1 MKTKRIKEYQQEIE
15 RLKEVDRIT
24 TIKINQQFADMQ
36 KKESK
41 EEKTNFDKRLINF
54 ITNLK

>member
-1 MKTKRIKEYQQEIE
+1 MNTKRIREYQQEIE
-15 RLKEVDRIT
+15 RLREIDRIT
-24 TIKINQQFADMQ
+24 TIKINQQFADM
-36 KKESK
+36 KNKESK

>member
-1 MKTKRIKEYQQEIE
+1 MNTKRIREYQQEIE
-15 RLKEVDRIT
+15 RLREVDRIT
-24 TIKINQQFADMQ
+24 TIKINQQFADMKN
-36 KKESK
+36 KKSK

>member
-1 MKTKRIKEYQQEIE
+1 MNTKRIKEYQQEIE

-24 TIKINQQFADMQ
+24 TIKINQQFADM
-36 KKESK
+36 KNKENK
-41 EEKTNFDKRLINF
+41 EEKQNFDKRLINF